1 MTDRLGFSDIK
12 SRLTTQCIGQYLEVH
27 DELDS
32 TNTRAVALARQGAP
46 DGALILAESQSQ
58 GRGRLGRR
66 WHAPAGSSLLMSL
79 ILRPELAPMQAQR
92 VTMICSLAMVEAIA
106 NVTDLPAQ
114 VKWPNDIVLRGKK
127 LGGMLTELGARGER
141 LDYVVVG
148 LGLNV
153 NLDTASLTETMTPPT
168 SLSEELGVS
177 ASRLDLL
184 IAWLTRVEVHYMRLR
199 AGWSPRVAW
208 RDCLATLGQAVR
220 IGAHEEVIEGVAED
234 VDDDGA
240 LLVRVASGNLRQV
253 LVGDVTLRGHITRYE

>member
-1 MTDRLGFSDIK
+1 MDRLGFSDIK
-12 SRLTTQCIGQYLEVH
+12 SRLTTQCIGQYLEIY
-27 DELDS
+27 DEIDS
-32 TNTRAVALARQGAP
+32 TNTRAAALARQGAP
-46 DGALILAESQSQ
+46 DGALILAECQTQ

-92 VTMICSLAMVEAIA
+92 VSMICSLAMVEVIA
-106 NVTDLPAQ
+106 DITGLPAQ

-127 LGGMLTELGARGER
+127 LGGMLTELGARAER

-153 NLDTASLTETMTPPT
+153 NLDIASLAESMTPPT
-168 SLSEELGVS
+168 SLSEELGMPTP
-177 ASRLDLL
+177 RLDLL
-184 IAWLTRVEVHYMRLR
+184 IAWLARVEAHYIRLR
-199 AGWSPRVAW
+199 AGWSPREAW
-208 RDCLATLGQAVR
+208 RGCLATLGQAVHV
-220 IGAHEEVIEGVAED
+220 GAPEEVIEGIAED